1 VRRRS
6 TQALASALVTIAVVG
21 AAGAG
26 AAASPLD
33 DARSRAASLTV
44 QVHRLQD
51 ESETAAERYAGATA
65 ELGTAVSR
73 YQAGARRLDAAR
85 SDLDKQRTRS
95 RLRVRAMWEGGGTL
109 GMLSGALRSGDIGSL
124 SSRLAAVRHVTQD
137 DYDKMLAAASAA
149 GKARELATALDALA
163 LRQTQLRGKAQAA
176 LQTAQ
181 AGADAQRTL
190 LARAGQ
196 DVAVLVEQQRQDEA
210 SRSAAAFRARL
221 TAAIGAARAA
231 SAVRVA
237 RAAQAAAA
245 ARAAAGIALPRTAAQ
260 QWLSGPHPSIE
271 QMQPGDLLFWASDP
285 SDMSSIHHVALYLGG
300 DMMISTDHPGD
311 VARVQPIWDE
321 EFVGATRPDPA
332 LALTVAGPRWAAGT

>member
-1 VRRRS
+1 VPPAQVLLPRR
-6 TQALASALVTIAVVG
+6 
-21 AAGAG
+21 
-26 AAASPLD
+26 
-33 DARSRAASLTV
+33 SLTV

-245 ARAAAGIALPRTAAQ
+245 ARAAAARAAGRSAHDAVGPVDGSTALPDTSALHGYCSASPTCGEARGPKASTAPDSPGGPTPRPVSPSPAPRPSSGCPARTRPSSRCSPATSC
-260 QWLSGPHPSIE
+260 SGHPTRPTCHPSTT
-271 QMQPGDLLFWASDP
+271 WR
-285 SDMSSIHHVALYLGG
+285 
-300 DMMISTDHPGD
+300 STS
-311 VARVQPIWDE
+311 
-321 EFVGATRPDPA
+321 
-332 LALTVAGPRWAAGT
+332 AGT